1 MNTANVNTTAEPVR
15 LDDAS
20 NANWF
25 LDAAPVAV
33 LNPDSGLHDR
43 IAYCWGLASR
53 LNEMTQFLG
62 VHGDFELQRVSMLL
76 GCHVSPLVAV
86 LEALAESTGPRRG

>member
-1 MNTANVNTTAEPVR
+1 MANTTAEPVR

-20 NANWF
+20 NINWH

-33 LNPDSGLHDR
+33 LNPDSSLHDR
-43 IAYCWGLASR
+43 LAYCWGLASR

-62 VHGDFELQRVSMLL
+62 VHGDFELQRVSSLL
-76 GCHVSPLVAV
+76 VCHVSPLVAV
-86 LEALAESTGPRRG
+86 LEVLAEATDPGRA